1 MEKNKTN
8 KRQSYL
14 FLIIFA
20 KKTMSRFNEIAK
32 NWDAHPRRLLQAEKI
47 FNAIENKVNLNNK
60 MHVLDI
66 GTGTGLLLMHFI
78 TKVKEITGIDNSKG
92 MLEMLQEKVNKNNV
106 NNVNYI
112 LFDADKDN
120 LPENRFDL
128 AVSSMTFHH
137 IKDTEKFLKEIYKS
151 LKSGSKVC
159 IGDLETEDGS
169 FHSNPDESIKHFGFD
184 KNEFTVMME
193 KARFKN
199 VSVETIFEIEKPE
212 KKYPIFLAYGE
223 K

>member
-1 MEKNKTN
+1 
-8 KRQSYL
+8 
-14 FLIIFA
+14 
-20 KKTMSRFNEIAK
+20 MSRFNETAK

-47 FNAIENKVNLNNK
+47 FNAIEKKVKLNKT

-78 TKVKEITGIDNSKG
+78 TKVKKITGIDNSEG
-92 MLEMLQEKVNKNNV
+92 MLQILKEKAEKTHVDN
-106 NNVNYI
+106 I
-112 LFDADKDN
+112 DFLLFDADKDN
-120 LPENRFDL
+120 LSENRYDL

-137 IKDTEKFLKEIYKS
+137 IENIENFLKEILKS
-151 LKSGSKVC
+151 LKSGGKIC

-169 FHSNPDESIKHFGFD
+169 FHSNPDESIKHLGFD
-184 KNEFTVMME
+184 KNKFAE
-193 KARFKN
+193 KMKKAGFKN
-199 VSVETIFEIEKPE
+199 ISVETVFEVKKPE

>member
-1 MEKNKTN
+1 
-8 KRQSYL
+8 
-14 FLIIFA
+14 
-20 KKTMSRFNEIAK
+20 MSRFNETAK

-47 FNAIENKVNLNNK
+47 FNAIEKKVKLNKT

-78 TKVKEITGIDNSKG
+78 TKVKKITGIDNSEG
-92 MLEMLQEKVNKNNV
+92 MLQILKEKAEKTHVDN
-106 NNVNYI
+106 I
-112 LFDADKDN
+112 DFLLFDADKDN
-120 LPENRFDL
+120 LSENRYDL

-137 IKDTEKFLKEIYKS
+137 IENIENFLKKIRKS
-151 LKSGSKVC
+151 LKSGGKIC

-169 FHSNPDESIKHFGFD
+169 FHSNPDESIKHLGFD
-184 KNEFTVMME
+184 KDEFAE
-193 KARFKN
+193 KMKKAGFKN
-199 VSVETIFEIEKPE
+199 ISVETVFEVKKPE